1 MMRGMVAERCTPLA
15 AGPPDVERLVEVARS
30 MMPRIRACADEIE
43 RTRRLPLELVSEL
56 AEAGIFQMLVPRAIG
71 GSELDPLSF
80 MEIVEILSEADAS
93 VGWCAAIGSGTAF
106 ATGFLRPDVGYE
118 LVGRDPTVVMGGV
131 FGIPGGQAT
140 VVEGGYRVTGR
151 WPFASGCEHCHWLVG
166 NSVLHDGETPRQDAS
181 GAPVTRIM
189 IFPASEC
196 TILDTWNVGGLRGS
210 GSHDITVSD
219 VFVPEERSFT
229 LAAASPYH
237 HGPLYSSRFFLFAHA
252 AHALG
257 VDRAAID
264 ALGELA
270 NRKQFGRTSSLLRD
284 RPMVHLQIAQA
295 EALVRSARAWTRE
308 IAREIWDHACRAREI
323 TSEQR
328 ALARLAITNAVVKS
342 AEAVDLMYSA
352 AGGSAVY
359 ASNRLERTFR
369 DIHTVT
375 QHAIVAPPSYEQ
387 VGEALVGSGQRG
399 VSPLSGLRLF

>member
-1 MMRGMVAERCTPLA
+1 MAAEKLARLA
-15 AGPPDVERLVEVARS
+15 ADPPDVERLVEAARS
-30 MMPRIRACADEIE
+30 MVPRIRACADEID
-43 RTRRLPLELVSEL
+43 RARRLPAPLVAEL

-71 GSELDPLSF
+71 GSEIDPLTW
-80 MEIVEILSEADAS
+80 MDVVETLSEADAS

-106 ATGFLRPDVGYE
+106 ATGFLRPEVGYE
-118 LVGRDPTVVMGGV
+118 LVGRDPSMVMGGV
-131 FGIPGGQAT
+131 FGIPGGQT
-140 VVEGGYRVTGR
+140 TIVKGGYRVTGR
-151 WPFASGCEHCHWLVG
+151 WPFASGCEHCDWLVG
-166 NSVLHDGETPRQDAS
+166 NSVIHDGETPRQDAN
-181 GAPVTRIM
+181 GAPLTRIM

-196 TILDTWNVGGLRGS
+196 TILDTWHVGGLRGS
-210 GSHDITVSD
+210 GSHDFVVSD

-229 LAAASPYH
+229 FAASSPYH
-237 HGPLYSSRFFLFAHA
+237 HGPLYGSRYFLFAHA

-257 VDRAAID
+257 VARAAID
-264 ALGELA
+264 ALVELA
-270 NRKQFGRTSSLLRD
+270 NRKQFGRTSGLLRD

-295 EALVRSARAWTRE
+295 EALVRSARAWTWE
-308 IAREIWDHACRAREI
+308 IAQAVWDNACEGREV

-359 ASNRLERTFR
+359 ASNRLERSFR

-387 VGEALVGSGQRG
+387 VGEALVGSGQQG
-399 VSPLSGLRLF
+399 ASPLTGLRLL

>member
-1 MMRGMVAERCTPLA
+1 MAVEERAVLA
-15 AGPPDVERLVEVARS
+15 ADPPGVERLVEAARS
-30 MMPRIRACADEIE
+30 IVPRIRACADEIE
-43 RTRRLPLELVSEL
+43 QARRLPSPLVAELS
-56 AEAGIFQMLVPRAIG
+56 EAGIFRMLVPRAIG
-71 GSELDPLSF
+71 GSELDPLGY

-93 VGWCAAIGSGTAF
+93 VGWCAAIGAGTAV
-106 ATGFLRPDVGYE
+106 ATGFVRPDVSYE

-166 NSVLHDGETPRQDAS
+166 NAVVRDGETPRQDAN

-196 TILDTWNVGGLRGS
+196 TILDTWSVGGLRGS
-210 GSHDITVSD
+210 GSHDIEVSD
-219 VFVPEERSFT
+219 VLVPEERSFT

-237 HGPLYSSRFFLFAHA
+237 HGPLYSGRFFLFAHA

-257 VDRAAID
+257 VARAAID
-264 ALGELA
+264 ALVELA

-284 RPMVHLQIAQA
+284 RPMVQLQIAQA
-295 EALVRSARAWTRE
+295 EALVRSARAWAWA
-308 IAREIWDHACRAREI
+308 IARETWDHARADREL

-359 ASNRLERTFR
+359 ASNRLERSFR

-387 VGEALVGSGQRG
+387 VGEALVSSGQQG
-399 VSPLSGLRLF
+399 ASQLSGLRLF